1 MARKSNKENKKILSH
16 SFVGQAFEGYSLCFK
31 GCKAS
36 LEDVFGKKPIP
47 PSQMTKLLWE
57 YIMNKESNIRR

>member
-47 PSQMTKLLWE
+47 PSQMTKLL
-57 YIMNKESNIRR
+57 